1 MIENYT
7 LERLN
12 KDLDNGYKIL
22 FDYVR
27 NRYALYKVDE
37 NCYMQELVEQKSRN
51 PAQEKAMITY
61 KAVKEMF
68 PYIENIEYKVANN
81 TGFNS

>member
-1 MIENYT
+1 MEGKYT
-7 LERLN
+7 FSEFA

-27 NRYALYKVDE
+27 NRYVLYKVNE

-51 PAQEKAMITY
+51 PAPAKSMITR
-61 KAVKEMF
+61 KAIKEMF
-68 PYIENIEYKVANN
+68 PYMIDIEYKQE
-81 TGFNS
+81 S